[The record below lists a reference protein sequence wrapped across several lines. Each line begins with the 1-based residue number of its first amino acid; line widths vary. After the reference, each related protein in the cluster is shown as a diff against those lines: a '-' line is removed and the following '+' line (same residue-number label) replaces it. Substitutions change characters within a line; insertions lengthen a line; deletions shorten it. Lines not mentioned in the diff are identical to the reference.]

1 MNKKNK
7 MLWFISVSVLI
18 SLLLAACAP
27 AATPVP
33 APAPADTAAPAAP
46 ADTAVPAPAAVDTP
60 AQPAP
65 VSGGVLRWSLEGI
78 NELPALDPPLAGA
91 SQSVGVISLVF
102 EGLVRLDS
110 DLNVQP
116 AGAESWDIK
125 DGGKTFI
132 FHIRKDL
139 KFANGDPVT
148 AEDFSYS
155 LNRAFSPDFA
165 NGNAGYYLSNIV
177 GSTDVTGGKAKTV
190 AGVKVID
197 PQTLEIDLQTPSV
210 YFLYQLTFPASFV
223 VSKKA
228 VEANPT
234 AWTDT
239 AFGTGAFM
247 VKEWKHNESITLV
260 PNPNYWLGKPQLQE
274 INLPFIQ
281 DPATALK
288 LYQTGELDIMGT
300 YNFPTDQIS
309 AVSSNPEFKQV
320 NQFFVAYIGFNN
332 AKPPFNDVRV
342 RQAFAKAVDK
352 STLINKVLEAAV
364 VQADTI
370 IPPGMPGFNQA
381 AAKIQEFNAADSKK
395 LLADAGFADG
405 KGFPKVALTINNQ
418 DPNFAKIA
426 AALQQMWKETLGVD
440 VEINTEELAKF
451 NDDLTATANKPAD
464 PAALS
469 FYISVWGADY
479 PDPQN
484 FVSQQLRTDVGNN
497 NGHYSNTEFDKA
509 VDQADV
515 EVDQAKRLALYQQ
528 AETIA
533 LTEVGWLPL
542 YYGKANL
549 LIRASVNGLFVT
561 PQGLFP
567 KQDWTKVIVGK

>member
-1 MNKKNK
+1 MIIKKNL
-7 MLWFISVSVLI
+7 LWLLSVSAVI
-18 SLLLAACAP
+18 SMLLASCGSAP
-27 AATPVP
+27 ASAT
-33 APAPADTAAPAAP
+33 
-46 ADTAVPAPAAVDTP
+46 
-60 AQPAP
+60 
-65 VSGGVLRWSLEGI
+65 GGTLRWSLEGV

-110 DLNVQP
+110 NLNVLP
-116 AGAESWDIK
+116 AGAESWDVK

-132 FHIRKDL
+132 FHIRKGL

-148 AEDFSYS
+148 ADDFAYS

-177 GSTDVTGGKAKTV
+177 GSTDVTQGKAKTIT
-190 AGVKVID
+190 GVKVID
-197 PQTLEIDLQTPSV
+197 PQTLEIDLQIPSV

-234 AWTDT
+234 TWTDT

-247 VKEWKHNESITLV
+247 VKEWKHNQSVTLV

-274 INLPFIQ
+274 IDMPFIL

-309 AVSSNPEFKQV
+309 AVSKSPEFKQF

-332 AKPPFNDVRV
+332 AKAPFNDVRV

-352 STLINKVLEAAV
+352 ATLINKVLESAV

-381 AAKIQEFNAADSKK
+381 STQIQALNVADAKK

-405 KGFPKVALTINNQ
+405 KGFPKIAFTINNQ

-426 AALQQMWKETLGVD
+426 AALQQMWKENLGVD
-440 VEINTEELAKF
+440 VDINTEELAKF
-451 NDDLTATANKPAD
+451 NDDLTATANNPTD
-464 PAALS
+464 PAALN

-497 NGHYSNTEFDKA
+497 NGHYSNVEFDKL

-515 EVDQAKRLALYQQ
+515 ETDQAKRLSLYQQ
-528 AETIA
+528 AEQIA

-549 LIRASVNGLFVT
+549 LMRATVSGLVVT
-561 PQGLFP
+561 PQGIFP
-567 KQDWTKVIVGK
+567 KDDWTKVMVGK

>member
-1 MNKKNK
+1 MSSKKN
-7 MLWFISVSVLI
+7 LLTLLSVGVAVSM
-18 SLLLAACAP
+18 LLAACGPAAVVTQAPAANTQAP
-27 AATPVP
+27 AATEVP
-33 APAPADTAAPAAP
+33 AANTQAPAA
-46 ADTAVPAPAAVDTP
+46 TT
-60 AQPAP
+60 AP
-65 VSGGVLRWSLEGI
+65 VSGGTLRWSLEGI

-110 DLNVQP
+110 GLNVAP

-155 LNRAFSPDFA
+155 LNRAFGPDFA

-177 GSTDVTGGKAKTV
+177 GSTDVTQGKAKTV
-190 AGVKVID
+190 AGIKVID
-197 PQTLEIDLQTPSV
+197 AQTLEIDLQIPSV

-228 VEANPT
+228 VDADP
-234 AWTDT
+234 AKWTDT
-239 AFGTGAFM
+239 AFGTGPFM
-247 VKEWKHNESITLV
+247 VKEWKHNQSVTLV

-274 INLPFIQ
+274 IDMPFIQ

-300 YNFPTDQIS
+300 YNFPTDQIAS
-309 AVSSNPEFKQV
+309 VANNPEFKQF

-352 STLINKVLEAAV
+352 ATLINKVLEAAV

-381 AAKIQEFNAADSKK
+381 ATKIQELNVADAKK
-395 LLADAGFADG
+395 LLAAAGFADG
-405 KGFPKVALTINNQ
+405 KGFPKIALSINNQ
-418 DPNFAKIA
+418 DPNYAKIA
-426 AALQQMWKETLGVD
+426 AALQQMWQENLGVQVD
-440 VEINTEELAKF
+440 INTEELAKF
-451 NDDLTATANKPAD
+451 NDDLTATANKPTD
-464 PAALS
+464 PAALN
-469 FYISVWGADY
+469 FFISVWGADY

-484 FVSQQLRTDVGNN
+484 FVSQQLRTGVGNN
-497 NGHYSNTEFDKA
+497 NGHYSNAEFDKL

-515 EVDQAKRLALYQQ
+515 ETDQVKRLALYQQ
-528 AETIA
+528 AEQIA
-533 LTEVGWLPL
+533 LQEVGWLPL

-549 LIRASVNGLFVT
+549 LMRAGVNGLVVT
-561 PQGLFP
+561 PQGIFP
-567 KQDWTKVIVGK
+567 KDDWTKVTVGK

>member
-1 MNKKNK
+1 MFFIFPEEKNMFEKKN
-7 MLWFISVSVLI
+7 LHRLFGLGLLV
-18 SLLLAACAP
+18 SLLLAACVPAAAPAP
-27 AATPVP
+27 AAT
-33 APAPADTAAPAAP
+33 A
-46 ADTAVPAPAAVDTP
+46 
-60 AQPAP
+60 

-110 DLNVQP
+110 SLNVVP
-116 AGAESWDIK
+116 AGAASWDIK
-125 DGGKTFI
+125 DGGRTFI
-132 FHIRKDL
+132 FHIRPGL
-139 KFANGDPVT
+139 KFANGDPLT
-148 AEDFSYS
+148 AEDFAYS
-155 LNRAFSPDFA
+155 LNRAFGPDFA

-177 GSTDVTGGKAKTV
+177 GSTDVTQGKAKSVT
-190 AGVKVID
+190 GVKVID

-234 AWTDT
+234 NWTDT
-239 AFGTGAFM
+239 AFGTGPFM
-247 VKEWKHNESITLV
+247 VKEWKHNQSITLV

-274 INLPFIQ
+274 IDLPFIQ

-288 LYQTGELDIMGT
+288 LYQTGELDLMGT

-309 AVSSNPEFKQV
+309 AVSSSPEFKQV

-352 STLINKVLEAAV
+352 PTLINKVLEAAV

-381 AAKIQEFNAADSKK
+381 STKLQEFNVADAKK
-395 LLADAGFADG
+395 LLAAAGFADG
-405 KGFPKVALTINNQ
+405 KNFLKVALSINNQ
-418 DPNFAKIA
+418 DPNYAKIA
-426 AALQQMWKETLGVD
+426 AALQQMWKENLGVD

-451 NDDLTATANKPAD
+451 NDDLTATANKPED
-464 PAALS
+464 PTA
-469 FYISVWGADY
+469 FNFFISVWGADY

-484 FVSQQLRTDVGNN
+484 FVSQQLRTGVGNN
-497 NGHYSNTEFDKA
+497 NGHYSNNDFDML
-509 VDQADV
+509 VDHADI
-515 EVDQAKRLALYQQ
+515 ETDQAKRLSLYQQ
-528 AETIA
+528 AESIA

-549 LIRASVNGLFVT
+549 LIRASVHGLVVT
-561 PQGLFP
+561 PQGIFP
-567 KQDWTKVIVGK
+567 KDDWTKVTVTK